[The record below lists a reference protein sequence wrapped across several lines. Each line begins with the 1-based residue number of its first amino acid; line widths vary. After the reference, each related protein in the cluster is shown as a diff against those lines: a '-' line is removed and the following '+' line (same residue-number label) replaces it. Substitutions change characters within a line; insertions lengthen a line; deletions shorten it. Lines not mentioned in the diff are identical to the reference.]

1 MATNLHGFL
10 DLLVDRH
17 VRVGFAELVLE
28 FLAVLQILADV
39 GDVEHVLLLADH
51 AFDATHL
58 RLKVV
63 HVQSI
68 FQVFADLE
76 GKKAEF
82 DLTKGLRWNQT
93 RLVEEEKIALRV

>member
-28 FLAVLQILADV
+28 LFAVLQILADV
-39 GDVEHVLLLADH
+39 GDVEHVLLLTDH
-51 AFDATHL
+51 AFNAAYL
-58 RLKVV
+58 GLKVV

-68 FQVFADLE
+68 FEVFADLE
-76 GKKAEF
+76 GKKQDLAELSYNYEAKI
-82 DLTKGLRWNQT
+82 DL
-93 RLVEEEKIALRV
+93 